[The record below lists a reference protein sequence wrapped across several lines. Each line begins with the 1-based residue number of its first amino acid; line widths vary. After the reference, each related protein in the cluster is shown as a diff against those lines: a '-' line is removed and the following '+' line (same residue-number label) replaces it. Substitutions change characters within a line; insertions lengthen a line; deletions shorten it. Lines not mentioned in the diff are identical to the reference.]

1 MRCVYAMCVCVCA
14 CMHAMCVCVCAR
26 ARCVWCVRACD
37 VCAVNMQ
44 VVCMHLTHSQYMTV
58 TSTGVV
64 VGSNDITLNDF
75 SGAHA
80 W

>member
-1 MRCVYAMCVCVCA
+1 MCVCDVCVCVCVCVCVRA
-14 CMHAMCVCVCAR
+14 RARAMCVCAR
-26 ARCVWCVRACD
+26 ARCVWCVCE
-37 VCAVNMQ
+37 VNMQ